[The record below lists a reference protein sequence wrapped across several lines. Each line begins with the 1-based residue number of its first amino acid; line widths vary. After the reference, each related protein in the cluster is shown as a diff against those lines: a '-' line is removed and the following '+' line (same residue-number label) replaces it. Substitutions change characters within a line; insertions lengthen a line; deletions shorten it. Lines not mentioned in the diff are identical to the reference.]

1 MTAFL
6 LCIITF
12 NFGRPTVKW
21 KVLEQVFP
29 VWIQLLFNGFS
40 QIVLSVIG
48 VLCCR
53 MEAQERPARR
63 WRLGN
68 TFNRLGSSQWM
79 TTAAIWHTNK
89 LAVSMEGF
97 TEYGKDRSGESRLIW
112 DKLHEAPF
120 NTLSRCPINVQ
131 IIQTRG
137 KLNRLFCS
145 RYPAVLQAS
154 LCNKTMTDGPIFHFR
169 PSFFRVHYLS
179 GY

>member
-1 MTAFL
+1 
-6 LCIITF
+6 
-12 NFGRPTVKW
+12 
-21 KVLEQVFP
+21 
-29 VWIQLLFNGFS
+29 
-40 QIVLSVIG
+40 
-48 VLCCR
+48 
-53 MEAQERPARR
+53 
-63 WRLGN
+63 
-68 TFNRLGSSQWM
+68 M

-137 KLNRLFCS
+137 KLNRFFCS

-179 GY
+179 GYQVLWLRYKSIHWLSGAALDTLRYDPRNLADNCVFKKLANPF